1 MSEPAREPSGQ
12 PDRHHDD
19 PRQGFIDVV
28 GRLSKDAGPDGMT
41 IREVLDHLD
50 ERSFGLLIAILAIP
64 CLVPGLYGVPQVVG
78 LVILLLA
85 AQILVGRVEPWLPDV
100 MLDRRISKGWLETMA
115 TFADK
120 RMRWTERVSRPRLT
134 LLATG
139 LGERIAAAFM
149 IVATLTIVI
158 PFTNTVPSVA
168 LTLLA
173 VGLIQRDGLFVGAGA
188 ALTTAWA
195 GFLLAIPIGLYLGA
209 GWAQNLWSRFN

>member
-1 MSEPAREPSGQ
+1 MSQADLRG
-12 PDRHHDD
+12 DD
-19 PRQGFIDVV
+19 PRRGFIDVV
-28 GRLSKDAGPDGMT
+28 GRLSSEAGPEGLT
-41 IREVLDHLD
+41 IREVLDRMD
-50 ERSFGLLIAILAIP
+50 ERSFGLLIVILAIP

-85 AQILVGRVEPWLPDV
+85 AQILVGREEPWLPAA
-100 MLDRRISKGWLETMA
+100 MLNRRISKSWLETMA
-115 TFADK
+115 GFADK
-120 RMRWTERVSRPRLT
+120 RMRWTERISRPRLKS
-134 LLATG
+134 LACG
-139 LGERIAAAFM
+139 PGERLAAVFM
-149 IVATLTIVI
+149 IIATLTIVI

-209 GWAQNLWSRFN
+209 GWAQNLWSRFS

>member
-1 MSEPAREPSGQ
+1 MNQ
-12 PDRHHDD
+12 PDLQSDNPQHS
-19 PRQGFIDVV
+19 FIDVV
-28 GRLSKDAGPDGMT
+28 GRLSAEAGPEGLT
-41 IREVLDHLD
+41 IREVLDRLD
-50 ERSFGLLIAILAIP
+50 ERSFGLLIVILAIP

-85 AQILVGRVEPWLPDV
+85 GQILLGREEPWLPDA
-100 MLDRRISKGWLETMA
+100 MLNRRISKGWLETMA
-115 TFADK
+115 GFADK
-120 RMRWTERVSRPRLT
+120 RMRWTERVSRPRLQM
-134 LLATG
+134 LASG
-139 LGERIAAAFM
+139 PGERLAAIFM
-149 IVATLTIVI
+149 IIATLTIVI

-209 GWAQNLWSRFN
+209 GWAQDLWSRFS

>member
-1 MSEPAREPSGQ
+1 MSRPDLHRDNPS
-12 PDRHHDD
+12 H
-19 PRQGFIDVV
+19 GFIDVV
-28 GRLSKDAGPDGMT
+28 GRLSAEAGPEGMT
-41 IREVLDHLD
+41 IREVLDRLD
-50 ERSFGLLIAILAIP
+50 ERSFGLLIVILAIP

-85 AQILVGRVEPWLPDV
+85 VQILLGREEPWLPDA
-100 MLDRRISKGWLETMA
+100 MLNRRISKGWLETMA
-115 TFADK
+115 RFADK
-120 RMRWTERVSRPRLT
+120 RMRWTERVSRPRLKA
-134 LLATG
+134 LACG
-139 LGERIAAAFM
+139 PGERLAAAFM

-188 ALTTAWA
+188 ALTAAWA

-209 GWAQNLWSRFN
+209 GWAQDLWTRFT

>member
-1 MSEPAREPSGQ
+1 MSQSDLHQDNP
-12 PDRHHDD
+12 H
-19 PRQGFIDVV
+19 QGFIDVV
-28 GRLSKDAGPDGMT
+28 GRLSAESGPEGLT
-41 IREVLDHLD
+41 IREVLDRLD
-50 ERSFGLLIAILAIP
+50 ERSFGLLIVILAIP

-85 AQILVGRVEPWLPDV
+85 AQILIGRHEPWLPGA
-100 MLDRRISKGWLETMA
+100 MLDRRISKGWLKTMA
-115 TFADK
+115 DFADK
-120 RMRWTERVSRPRLT
+120 RLRWTERVSRPRFKV
-134 LLATG
+134 LATG
-139 LGERIAAAFM
+139 PGERLAAAFM

-188 ALTTAWA
+188 ALTTAWL

-209 GWAQNLWSRFN
+209 GWAQDLWSRFS